1 MNPAR
6 VLGPAMVF
14 HCYWSTAFVYV
25 FAEYFGALIAAA
37 LVVPL
42 YGVDQLGTEQAYAWL
57 GISMP
62 RHAMQVALRMYAR
75 WLCPDISCMECP
87 HTKVCGTFLQLP
99 QHVRDVPASQP
110 VLQSHQAYVL
120 SEGRS
125 KSAGPLIPTSMSA
138 AHSAPVGTAAGS
150 MPLLDWSTT
159 EADQLMANDDGLCL
173 MSPVG
178 ANKAASKQGR

>member
-42 YGVDQLGTEQAYAWL
+42 YGVGQLGTEQPYAWL

-62 RHAMQVALRMYAR
+62 RHAMQVAHRVYAR
-75 WLCPDISCMECP
+75 C
-87 HTKVCGTFLQLP
+87 
-99 QHVRDVPASQP
+99 
-110 VLQSHQAYVL
+110 L
-120 SEGRS
+120 SG
-125 KSAGPLIPTSMSA
+125 
-138 AHSAPVGTAAGS
+138 
-150 MPLLDWSTT
+150 
-159 EADQLMANDDGLCL
+159 Q
-173 MSPVG
+173 
-178 ANKAASKQGR
+178 